1 MKWED
6 LSQLARDSMKELG
19 NFGPTV
25 NVAERLV
32 KGAMYDPDCDGAVK
46 TYYSSDDLRQIAAA
60 CNEVADWLDKRSTDE
75 KPNAAM
81 SGRPGNGTE
90 A

>member
-6 LSQLARDSMKELG
+6 LSQLARDAMKELG

-25 NVAERLV
+25 NVADRLV
-32 KGAMYDPDCDGAVK
+32 KGWTCDDEGVGK